1 MNPVIFIGCFIPIVL
16 IWIAIKLIVWIFA
29 INKERQYIDG
39 VKNIYIIDPYA
50 DVDEEE
56 EEYGDLTDYR

>member
-1 MNPVIFIGCFIPIVL
+1 MNPVIFIGYFIPIVL

>member
-56 EEYGDLTDYR
+56 EEYGDITDYR

>member
-1 MNPVIFIGCFIPIVL
+1 MNPVILIGYFIPIVL
-16 IWIAIKLIVWIFA
+16 IWIVIKLTVWIFA